1 MISSVKLPKT
11 IPVFPLSNFIIFPQ
25 TSVPLNIFEPR
36 YIDMINDSMKSDR
49 IIGMI
54 QPKEL
59 NQKNP
64 ELYKVGCAGKIT
76 SFNETEDGR
85 YIIIIRGLSRFKIM
99 EEINSKNS
107 YRSCDVDFD
116 IFKEDL
122 KENKTQIN
130 FSDLKL
136 IFKNIKTLFNKEG
149 YTIDWKKLEKQNL
162 NETINTLSM
171 ASPFNVQEK
180 QILLET
186 LSLYDR
192 KQKLEDILN
201 TYLVDNFNN
210 KTLQ

>member
-54 QPKEL
+54 QPKEK

-64 ELYKVGCAGKIT
+64 ELYKIGCAGKIT

-85 YIIIIRGLSRFKIM
+85 YIIVIRGLSRFKIM

-186 LSLYDR
+186 LSLDDR

>member
-64 ELYKVGCAGKIT
+64 ELYKIGCAGKIT

-186 LSLYDR
+186 LSLDDR

>member
-186 LSLYDR
+186 LSLDDR